1 MLGATRHATSLLRP
15 YSKQNMQTSNEKPR
29 LVAVV
34 LAGGAGTRVGGQ
46 LPKQFQRLGGR
57 TMLSYSLQLFA
68 QQPEVEAIAIVA
80 PEPFVPALS
89 QEYLGRKTDSD
100 PLGKVAHII
109 PGGSTRHLSCLNA
122 LRTLGEYSHN
132 DRVLFHDADRPF
144 LPKPV
149 LQRLV
154 DAVQT
159 ADAAT
164 LVMPVA
170 DSIVAVNSS
179 PASLQYLD
187 RGQLRRVQTPQ
198 AFRFG
203 VLRAALKA
211 HEAGPDA
218 GEFTDTVSF
227 ALQHT
232 RGLRIALVEG
242 DEANFKITTPFD
254 MVVAE
259 AYASLHD
266 PNLD

>member
-1 MLGATRHATSLLRP
+1 
-15 YSKQNMQTSNEKPR
+15 MQTSNEKPR

-34 LAGGAGTRVGGQ
+34 LAGGAGMRVGGQ

-122 LRTLGEYSHN
+122 LRALGEYSHN

-164 LVMPVA
+164 LVMPVT
-170 DSIVAVNSS
+170 DSIVGVNGTT
-179 PASLQYLD
+179 ASLQYLD

-211 HEAGPDA
+211 HEADPDA

-232 RGLRIALVEG
+232 PGLRIALVEG

-259 AYASLHD
+259 AYASLHY

>member
-1 MLGATRHATSLLRP
+1 MMTEKSME
-15 YSKQNMQTSNEKPR
+15 KSNGKSR

-34 LAGGAGTRVGGQ
+34 LAGGAGMRVGGQ

-122 LRTLGEYSHN
+122 LRALGEYSHN

-187 RGQLRRVQTPQ
+187 RDQLRRVQTPQ

-211 HEAGPDA
+211 HEADPDA

-232 RGLRIALVEG
+232 PGLRIALVEG

-259 AYASLHD
+259 AYAALHY

>member
-1 MLGATRHATSLLRP
+1 
-15 YSKQNMQTSNEKPR
+15 MQTSNEKPR

-122 LRTLGEYSHN
+122 LRALGEYSHN

-170 DSIVAVNSS
+170 DSIVGVNGTT
-179 PASLQYLD
+179 ASLQYLD

-211 HEAGPDA
+211 HEADPDA

-232 RGLRIALVEG
+232 PGLRIALVEG

-259 AYASLHD
+259 AYASLHY

>member
-1 MLGATRHATSLLRP
+1 
-15 YSKQNMQTSNEKPR
+15 MQTSNEKPR

-34 LAGGAGTRVGGQ
+34 LAGGAGMRVGGQ

-122 LRTLGEYSHN
+122 LRALGEYSHN

-170 DSIVAVNSS
+170 DSIVGVNGTT
-179 PASLQYLD
+179 ASLQYLD

-211 HEAGPDA
+211 HEADPDA

-232 RGLRIALVEG
+232 PGLRIALVEG
-242 DEANFKITTPFD
+242 DEANFKIPTPFD

-259 AYASLHD
+259 AYASLHY

>member
-1 MLGATRHATSLLRP
+1 
-15 YSKQNMQTSNEKPR
+15 MQTSNEKPR

-34 LAGGAGTRVGGQ
+34 LAGGAGMRVGGQ

-122 LRTLGEYSHN
+122 LRALGEYSHN

-170 DSIVAVNSS
+170 DSIVGVNGTT
-179 PASLQYLD
+179 ASLQYLD

-211 HEAGPDA
+211 HEADPDA

-232 RGLRIALVEG
+232 PGLRIALVEG

-259 AYASLHD
+259 AYASLHY

>member
-1 MLGATRHATSLLRP
+1 MMTEKSME
-15 YSKQNMQTSNEKPR
+15 KSNGKSR

-34 LAGGAGTRVGGQ
+34 LAGGAGMRVGGQ

-122 LRTLGEYSHN
+122 LRALGEYSHN

-154 DAVQT
+154 DALQT

-187 RGQLRRVQTPQ
+187 RDQLRRVQTPQ

-211 HEAGPDA
+211 HEADPDA

-232 RGLRIALVEG
+232 PGLRIALVEG

-254 MVVAE
+254 MVIAE
-259 AYASLHD
+259 AYASLHY

>member
-1 MLGATRHATSLLRP
+1 
-15 YSKQNMQTSNEKPR
+15 MQTSNEKPR

-34 LAGGAGTRVGGQ
+34 LAGGAGMRVGGQ

-89 QEYLGRKTDSD
+89 QEYLGRKPDSD

-122 LRTLGEYSHN
+122 LRALGEYSHN

-170 DSIVAVNSS
+170 DSIVGVNGTT
-179 PASLQYLD
+179 ASLQYLD

-211 HEAGPDA
+211 HEADPDA

-232 RGLRIALVEG
+232 PGLRIALVEG

-259 AYASLHD
+259 AYASLHY

>member
-1 MLGATRHATSLLRP
+1 
-15 YSKQNMQTSNEKPR
+15 MQTSNEKPR

-34 LAGGAGTRVGGQ
+34 LAGGAGMRVGGQ

-122 LRTLGEYSHN
+122 LRALGESSHN

-170 DSIVAVNSS
+170 DSIVGVNGTT
-179 PASLQYLD
+179 ASLQYLD

-211 HEAGPDA
+211 HEADPDA

-232 RGLRIALVEG
+232 PGLRIALVEG

-259 AYASLHD
+259 AYASLHY